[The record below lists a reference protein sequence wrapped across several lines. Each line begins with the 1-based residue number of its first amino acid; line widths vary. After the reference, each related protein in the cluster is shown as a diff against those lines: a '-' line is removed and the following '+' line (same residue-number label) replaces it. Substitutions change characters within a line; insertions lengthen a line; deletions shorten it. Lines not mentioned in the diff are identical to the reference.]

1 MRFGSPLA
9 VAGIVAAAIAAVV
22 LPANAD
28 AELDSLAGASVR
40 SAIASDAFYFVMTDR
55 YADGDPSN
63 NAGGAAGSRLQTG
76 FDPASDAFFHGG
88 DLAGLTGSCDVND
101 PNDHGLARIKRLGFS
116 AVWITPPF
124 VQRTVQGDS
133 AAYHGYW
140 FLDLS
145 KPDPHLGTEAQFAAF
160 MTCAKSLGLK
170 VFLDVVV
177 NHTADVISFAQ
188 GNQWVSLG
196 KRPYKTAAG
205 KQFNPWDYT
214 TGTKF
219 PKLST
224 TVSFAKTPVV
234 DAALRTA
241 KVPAVLNE
249 PIRYHNRGDIDW
261 NSCVGRCMTDGD
273 FSGLDDLM
281 TEDWTVVKALADAY
295 GAWITKYG
303 IDGFRIDTAKHVD
316 PYFFGRW
323 LPLINAT
330 AAVAGK
336 PGFTAYG
343 EATIADASMLSELML
358 TQKLPSMLDFPGQE
372 MLRRFASNQASGGS
386 VAMFYDEDDY
396 YTSATTN
403 AYNLTTFLG
412 NHDMGRIGF
421 FLRQA
426 GVSGDDLLSRALFA
440 HELLY
445 LTRGVPVVYYGDEV
459 GMTGSGDGKDRR
471 ARQDMFPT
479 QVQEWQSEVRIGT
492 DPIGNRSAFDE
503 STAIEARLGELSAL
517 RQAHPA
523 LASGAQITRYGQGS
537 VFASSRIDAAK
548 RTEYVV
554 VFNAGNEPA
563 SATFTTSTPSSTWAT
578 LWGSASATTDAA
590 GQLTV
595 TLPARSTLVLEANSP
610 LPLPSAPSASVRV
623 RKDYVTGRYAVT
635 ATVPGADP
643 STVTVVMRRAGT
655 KTWMPVG
662 TDDARPFR
670 VFIPAR
676 KGAAAN
682 VEIVAVV
689 KDTAGNVASS
699 TPIKATIKPF

>member
-1 MRFGSPLA
+1 MRFASRLA
-9 VAGIVAAAIAAVV
+9 VGGVAAAAVAALA
-22 LPANAD
+22 LPASAGPSLD
-28 AELDSLAGASVR
+28 ALAGTSVR

-55 YADGDPSN
+55 YADGDVSN
-63 NAGGAAGSRLQTG
+63 NAGGATGSRYETG

-88 DLAGLTGSCDVND
+88 DLAGLTGTCDVND

-145 KPDPHLGTEAQFAAF
+145 KPDPHLGTEAQFASF

-177 NHTADVISFAQ
+177 NHTADVISFTQ
-188 GNQWVSLG
+188 GNAWVSLG

-205 KQFNPWDYT
+205 KAFNPWDYT

-224 TVSFAKTPVV
+224 TISFAKTPVV
-234 DAALRTA
+234 DPALRSA

-261 NSCVGRCMTDGD
+261 STCVGRCMTDGD

-295 GAWITKYG
+295 GEWITKYG

-323 LPLINAT
+323 LPLINSTAT
-330 AAVAGK
+330 AAGK

-372 MLRRFASNQASGGS
+372 ILRRFASNQVSGGS
-386 VAMFYDEDDY
+386 LAMFYDEDDY

-421 FLRQA
+421 FLRQDGA
-426 GVSGDDLLSRALFA
+426 SGDLLLQRALFA
-440 HELLY
+440 HDLLY

-479 QVQEWQSEVRIGT
+479 KVQEWRSEVRVGTESIGT
-492 DPIGNRSAFDE
+492 GSSFDE
-503 STAIEARLGELSAL
+503 STRIEQRLRELSVL
-517 RQAHPA
+517 RKANPA

-537 VFASSRIDAAK
+537 VFASSRIDAAS

-554 VFNAGNEPA
+554 AFNTGNEPA
-563 SATFTTSTPSSTWAT
+563 RATFTTSTPSTAWTT
-578 LWGSASATTDAA
+578 LWGSANASTDAA

-595 TLPARSTLVLEANSP
+595 TLPARSTLVLKADSA
-610 LPLPSAPSASVRV
+610 LPMPSAPSATLRV
-623 RKDYVTGRYAVT
+623 RKDVITGRYAAA

-643 STVTVVMRRAGT
+643 STVTFVMRRAGT
-655 KTWMPVG
+655 RTWTQVG

-670 VFIPAR
+670 VYVQPR
-676 KGAAAN
+676 KGAAAS
-682 VEIVAVV
+682 VEIAAVV
-689 KDTAGNVASS
+689 KDTAGNLAMSQAM
-699 TPIKATIKPF
+699 KATIKPF